1 MIVNLLTRI
10 LDYISVQGVGG
21 DFEMNI
27 KLLNGN
33 VLDMLKTI
41 ADESVDCVVSSPPYY
56 GLRSYKGADTIWGG
70 NPDCEHEWVGYIRK
84 GQNGGKN
91 SDKLNIKKSNEQ
103 NFQMFEDQKQNICH
117 KCGAW
122 KGQLGLESTHQ
133 IYIDHMM
140 LVMKELKRVLKKTG
154 TLFWNMGDSY
164 AGDMGSR
171 AGWQDSKY
179 SESREEGINNG
190 EAVFLK
196 ADYGNIQAKSLMMI
210 PERFAMAMI
219 DDGWILR
226 NKIIWYKCLGSSTQ
240 LYVKTST
247 GTFRTNVKDLYK
259 IKGEKHVYGTKG
271 WVKITNFVKN
281 PMSDMFTIHLRNGM
295 RIEVTPEHRFPLEDG
310 RLLYANDLKKGD
322 KIAHTRLP
330 DNEGSELG
338 TYDNGYIVGMYLAE
352 GSKTER
358 MIQFSLNVKEDY
370 IANKIRSFTI
380 KYAGTFGEYDYGNKK
395 SVHISGKVPISIIDH
410 YVSAYG
416 AKNKHLS
423 SHAFNE
429 NNIFLQGVLDG
440 YLDGDGHY
448 EKENDRYRLNFTLNR
463 ELEYDLRLICN
474 RLGYNMRAFLSHA
487 TETKSGKSFPTIHGE
502 IRKKKSGH
510 HNQKDDYEIMRI
522 ERTKG
527 VSYEIEV
534 DSEDHLFTL
543 IDGTLTHNSNGMPS
557 SVKDR
562 LSNKWEYVFF
572 FTKSQKYYFNLDS
585 IRKPLEESSIKR
597 ISQKNILNQFKSG
610 KSVEFAKT
618 DPVNNIPKIVNNMHQ
633 KYQQDGSYQGSHSGY
648 FNDDGSLRAN
658 LSGANPGD
666 VVVPE
671 TVEFFRQKGQG
682 GNFDYGGINS
692 ENGSHYNQHGA
703 NPGDVINQPAVRH
716 KSWASNPGHTFT
728 HERKYDPDADG
739 GDFFDIPTRAHS
751 FAHFAVF
758 PETLVEPLIKA
769 GCPSK
774 GTVLDPFAGS
784 GTVGVVAM
792 KQEKNAILVE
802 ISPEYC
808 NIIKK
813 RLNWGIGLGI
823 EYEHVVG
830 EALK

>member
-1 MIVNLLTRI
+1 MIVGLLTRI
-10 LDYISVQGVGG
+10 LDHISVQGVEG

-41 ADESVDCVVSSPPYY
+41 TDESVDCVVSSPPYY

-70 NPDCEHEWVGYIRK
+70 NPDCGHEWVGYIRK

-122 KGQLGLESTHQ
+122 KGQLGLESIHQ

-196 ADYGNIQAKSLMMI
+196 ADYGNIQTKSLMMI

-219 DDGWILR
+219 DDGWVLR
-226 NKIIWYKCLGSSTQ
+226 NKIVWFK
-240 LYVKTST
+240 
-247 GTFRTNVKDLYK
+247 R
-259 IKGEKHVYGTKG
+259 
-271 WVKITNFVKN
+271 
-281 PMSDMFTIHLRNGM
+281 
-295 RIEVTPEHRFPLEDG
+295 
-310 RLLYANDLKKGD
+310 
-322 KIAHTRLP
+322 
-330 DNEGSELG
+330 
-338 TYDNGYIVGMYLAE
+338 
-352 GSKTER
+352 
-358 MIQFSLNVKEDY
+358 
-370 IANKIRSFTI
+370 
-380 KYAGTFGEYDYGNKK
+380 
-395 SVHISGKVPISIIDH
+395 
-410 YVSAYG
+410 
-416 AKNKHLS
+416 
-423 SHAFNE
+423 
-429 NNIFLQGVLDG
+429 
-440 YLDGDGHY
+440 
-448 EKENDRYRLNFTLNR
+448 
-463 ELEYDLRLICN
+463 
-474 RLGYNMRAFLSHA
+474 
-487 TETKSGKSFPTIHGE
+487 
-502 IRKKKSGH
+502 
-510 HNQKDDYEIMRI
+510 
-522 ERTKG
+522 
-527 VSYEIEV
+527 
-534 DSEDHLFTL
+534 
-543 IDGTLTHNSNGMPS
+543 NGMPS

-572 FTKSQKYYFNLDS
+572 FTKAQKYYFDLDS

-597 ISQKNILNQFKSG
+597 ISQKNIPNQFKSG

-618 DPVNNIPKIVNNMHQ
+618 DPVNNIPKILNNMHQ
-633 KYQQDGSYQGSHSGY
+633 KYQQNGTYQGSHSGY
-648 FNDDGSLRAN
+648 FNDDGSLRVN
-658 LSGANPGD
+658 
-666 VVVPE
+666 
-671 TVEFFRQKGQG
+671 Q
-682 GNFDYGGINS
+682 
-692 ENGSHYNQHGA
+692 NGT
-703 NPGDVINQPAVRH
+703 NPGDVISQPAVRH
-716 KSWASNPGHTFT
+716 KSWASNPGHKFP

-758 PETLVEPLIKA
+758 PETLVEPFIKA
-769 GCPSK
+769 GCPPN
-774 GTVLDPFAGS
+774 GIVLDPFAGS

-792 KQEKNAILVE
+792 KQEKNAILIE

-813 RLNWGIGLGI
+813 RLNWGRGLGV

-830 EALK
+830 EIPK